1 VAVLARLWEKFMSDK
16 SIKLNLTKTDAK
28 HAKAYSDMYGCL
40 LATALKRRFPHRR
53 VWALAYTC
61 SIGDREFVVSDCR
74 KIKDAY
80 GYKFYNTGVCQP
92 FQPFTVTLTPK

>member
-1 VAVLARLWEKFMSDK
+1 MSDK

-28 HAKAYSDMYGCL
+28 HAKAYDDTYGCL
-40 LATALKRRFPHRR
+40 LATALKRRFPHQR
-53 VWALAYTC
+53 VLALAYTC
-61 SIGDREFVVSDCR
+61 GIGGREFVVSDWR

-80 GYKFYNTGVCQP
+80 GYKFYNTEVFLP